1 MPAASAVAVCLMG
14 AAGSR
19 RTRRALA
26 PHPIPVRARARS
38 PARILAQVPVPT
50 LLRGRDPVRDPI
62 RLGLGLVLVLVLVL
76 DPVLVPVL
84 VPGRILRGH
93 RRLRLPTGTTR
104 SGTPP
109 PSPPASRSPR
119 R

>member
-1 MPAASAVAVCLMG
+1 MPAASAAAACLMG

-19 RTRRALA
+19 RTRRGLA

-50 LLRGRDPVRDPI
+50 LLRARDPVRDPI
-62 RLGLGLVLVLVLVL
+62 RQALVLALALGRVLVLVL
-76 DPVLVPVL
+76 DP
-84 VPGRILRGH
+84 GRIRRGH
-93 RRLRLPTGTTR
+93 RRLRLRRPTGITR

-109 PSPPASRSPR
+109 PSPRASRSPR

>member
-1 MPAASAVAVCLMG
+1 MPAASAAAACLMG

-19 RTRRALA
+19 RIRRGLA

-50 LLRGRDPVRDPI
+50 LLRARDLVRDPI
-62 RLGLGLVLVLVLVL
+62 RQALAPAPALVLGLAR
-76 DPVLVPVL
+76 DPVL
-84 VPGRILRGH
+84 VPGRIRRGH
-93 RRLRLPTGTTR
+93 RRLRRPTGITR

-109 PSPPASRSPR
+109 PSPRASRSPR